1 MMKSGISI
9 LILICLQLATNPLCL
24 CGTAAEDE
32 TAIASCCL
40 HAAPVGEEPGRDGQC
55 PDCPHCDEAGS
66 FVSNSPGTVFLPP
79 GALSLDSI
87 AAAPRILSIALPLSG
102 ISTQAIEP
110 ARTILPGGLLEN
122 RAFFGVFLI

>member
-1 MMKSGISI
+1 MKSGISI

-24 CGTAAEDE
+24 CGTAVEEKAV
-32 TAIASCCL
+32 IASCCL
-40 HAAPVGEEPGRDGQC
+40 HPAPIGQEGGHEQC
-55 PDCPHCDEAGS
+55 PDCPHCDEAAT

-110 ARTILPGGLLEN
+110 ARTIPLGGLLEN